1 MAKKRTTPPQPTR
14 TPGVTPDDRL
24 ARDRIEHEFDRSFV
38 VEAGAGSGKT
48 RSLARRMAAGIA
60 AGVYE
65 IEHMAAVTFTRKAAA
80 ELRGRFQEALE
91 DRVRGCPDTAGRP
104 AHVPA
109 PDERA
114 RLEEALRQIERLFA
128 GTIHAFCAHLLRER
142 PVEARIA
149 PGFVELDEI
158 EDARR
163 RQQAWRDFFARE
175 RATASSRLDEFQR
188 AGLRPADLDAAFAIV
203 CQNEDVEF
211 PAGDAEVP
219 DVERGWRSLEAF
231 WKALEPLVPS
241 DPDPEAKCKALP
253 LALEFGGRFRYAR
266 RWKRQPATLADL
278 LGEWK
283 RVKVTMTWWGHT
295 GRQAKELHERF
306 KADVADP
313 FVDAWRRYV
322 YRVAVGVLIAA
333 RGFYASERRCQNV
346 VNYVDLLLVTANLLR
361 SDPDVRHA
369 LQQKYRWF
377 FIDEFQDTDPIQAEI
392 FLLLTRS
399 RWPAAGGLTPG
410 SLFVVGDPKQ
420 SIYRFRR
427 ADIDIYNRVCDL
439 IVSSGGEVLHLTA
452 NWRSLPGVC
461 ALANTVF
468 PDLFPPE
475 ATRESPAFEPLDPRR
490 EESGSPGGP
499 RVARLIVPATV
510 SKKDVAVWE
519 ADAVAR
525 YVQAEVTRGAR
536 RYGSFLVLTRYR
548 GRLVHYADAFDR
560 FQIPV
565 EVSGAGRFGGSEQVA
580 AVASLLASLADPLD
594 GAALVGVLRGPL
606 FGISDQ
612 ELFAFRS
619 AGGRFE
625 LVAPLL
631 GDDADRLVEA
641 ERDPE
646 RASSLVEYLDRRYGP
661 AMSALSRLR
670 MWRALARRLPLG
682 AAVERMLEDT
692 GWLAIAAASPGGA
705 KAGDLLQAVDVVRQV
720 AEGGGGLAEAADA
733 LTEGED
739 VSAELEALP
748 LEPGRR
754 DVVRLMNLHKAK
766 GLEADVVFLA
776 DPPHGRG
783 FDVDVR
789 IDRNATAGFT
799 RPLGYL
805 EIARRREGQFW
816 RTVLG
821 QPAGWDD
828 HRVIEERYR
837 DAEVHRLLYVA
848 ATRARDLLVVGQ
860 WAHVDSKGKTQNEAW
875 GAFDDFLAGVPELAV
890 PETGT
895 GSVSSAPV
903 AERTSVRVSI
913 ARRDIEAARAAAGA
927 ARAARHA
934 SARVAS
940 WHVASVTGEHV
951 PIRTRAS
958 RIRDAMAD
966 PDVVAGA
973 ATRVSPV
980 ADRRSPIAESDP
992 LATDASTDRVDAG
1005 AAWGTLI
1012 HGLLEHAM
1020 RHRDAPRND
1029 LERLAR
1035 WLTVE
1040 HEDLRPAIPT
1050 ALDTVEAVMGS
1061 EIWREAQASG
1071 DLHVEVPF
1079 AVLLEMWA
1087 GPEKGSG
1094 SVLRGVIDLV
1104 YRAADGW
1111 RIVDYKTDR
1120 VEGGIAELL
1129 ERHGLQLGS
1138 YVNAWHVVT
1147 GEAPARAGIFGVRD
1161 VRIAWSA
1168 ATPAAGS

>member
-1 MAKKRTTPPQPTR
+1 MAKKRPPPPASR
-14 TPGVTPDDRL
+14 RPPVVVPDDQV
-24 ARDRIEHEFDRSFV
+24 ARDRIEREFDRNFL

-60 AGVYE
+60 AGAYE

-91 DRVRGCPDTAGRP
+91 DRLRGCPDRDDRP
-104 AHVPA
+104 THVPL
-109 PDERA
+109 PEERA

-158 EDARR
+158 DDARR
-163 RQQAWRDFFARE
+163 RRQAWRDFFARE
-175 RATASSRLDEFQR
+175 RATGSPRLAEFQR
-188 AGLRPADLDAAFAIV
+188 AGLRPSDLDGAFAVV
-203 CQNEDVEF
+203 CQNEDVDF
-211 PAGDAEVP
+211 PAGEAEMPDA
-219 DVERGWRSLEAF
+219 ERGWKALEQF
-231 WKALEPLVPS
+231 WRALEPLVPS
-241 DPDPEAKCKALP
+241 SPAPGYKCKALP
-253 LALEFGGRFRYAR
+253 VALEFGGRFAYAR

-278 LGEWK
+278 LGDWK
-283 RVKVTMTWWGHT
+283 RVTVTMTWWGHT

-306 KADVADP
+306 KADVAEP
-313 FVDAWRRYV
+313 FVEAWRRYV
-322 YRVAVGVLIAA
+322 YRVALGMLLAA
-333 RGFYASERRCQNV
+333 RDFYASERRRRNV
-346 VNYVDLLLVTANLLR
+346 VNYVDLLLVTAQLLR
-361 SDPDVRHA
+361 QNSGVRQA

-392 FLLLTRS
+392 FLRLTRS

-427 ADIDIYNRVCDL
+427 ADIDIYNRVRDL

-461 ALANTVF
+461 TLANTVF
-468 PDLFPPE
+468 PGLFPAEP
-475 ATRESPAFEPLDPRR
+475 TRESPAFEPLVPRR
-490 EESGSPGGP
+490 EESDGP
-499 RVARLIVPATV
+499 DGRRIARLVAPADM
-510 SKKDVAVWE
+510 SKTDVAVWE
-519 ADAVAR
+519 ADAIAR
-525 YVQAEVTRGAR
+525 YVRAEVARGAR
-536 RYGSFLVLTRYR
+536 RYGSFLVLTRFR
-548 GRLVHYADAFDR
+548 GRLAHYADAFDR
-560 FQIPV
+560 HQIPV

-580 AVASLLASLADPLD
+580 ALASLLASLADPLD
-594 GAALVGVLRGPL
+594 RAALVGVLRGPL

-612 ELFAFRS
+612 GLFRFRV

-625 LVAPLL
+625 LAAPLQ
-631 GDDADRLVEA
+631 GDDGDRLAEVER
-641 ERDPE
+641 EPE
-646 RASSLVEYLDRRYGP
+646 RAASLAAYLDKRYGP
-661 AMSALSRLR
+661 VVSALVRLR
-670 MWRALARRLPLG
+670 AWRRLARRLPLG
-682 AAVERMLEDT
+682 AAVERMLEET
-692 GWLAIAAASPGGA
+692 GWLALAAASPGGGQ
-705 KAGDLLQAVDVVRQV
+705 AGDLLQAVDVVRQV
-720 AEGGGGLAEAADA
+720 AERGGGLVEAAEA

-748 LEPGRR
+748 LEPGKR

-776 DPPHGRG
+776 DPANAKG
-783 FDVDVR
+783 FPTDVR
-789 IDRNATAGFT
+789 IDRSQVADEGTVPFSDLPA
-799 RPLGYL
+799 GYL
-805 EIARRREGQFW
+805 EIARKREGQYG

-821 QPAGWDD
+821 QPADWDS
-828 HRVIEERYR
+828 HKAVEESYR
-837 DAEVHRLLYVA
+837 KAELHRLLYVA

-860 WAHVDSKGKTQNEAW
+860 WAHLNSRGESQNEAW
-875 GAFDDFLAGVPELAV
+875 GDFDNFLQGVPELEV
-890 PETGT
+890 PPEEGM
-895 GSVSSAPV
+895 VPFSAHTHDV
-903 AERTSVRVSI
+903 
-913 ARRDIEAARAAAGA
+913 AARAAAAA

-934 SARVAS
+934 SARIES
-940 WHVASVTGEHV
+940 WRVASVTGEHA

-958 RIRDAMAD
+958 RIRDVMDEEEVPGSVSEA
-966 PDVVAGA
+966 AGQTFRS
-973 ATRVSPV
+973 ATSN
-980 ADRRSPIAESDP
+980 P
-992 LATDASTDRVDAG
+992 LATDTSTDHVDAG

-1020 RHRDAPRND
+1020 RHRGAPRDD
-1029 LERLAR
+1029 LARLAR

-1050 ALDTVEAVMGS
+1050 ALDTVEAVMSS

-1079 AVLLEMWA
+1079 AVLLETWA
-1087 GPEKGSG
+1087 GPENGRG
-1094 SVLRGVIDLV
+1094 VVLRGVIDLV

-1161 VRIAWSA
+1161 VKIAWSA